1 MKLKL
6 FALLMLLATVGLWS
20 FWCAPVL
27 CAEYYKVYLQRIDQD
42 LYKDLNS
49 GMRVQTRFCYEY
61 VYGEEALLKDAGP
74 YERKLI
80 FRNDQTCEIVKM
92 F

>member
-27 CAEYYKVYLQRIDQD
+27 CAEYYKVYLQR
-42 LYKDLNS
+42 KTAFRSGFPSNLNADH
-49 GMRVQTRFCYEY
+49 QA
-61 VYGEEALLKDAGP
+61 EEIK
-74 YERKLI
+74 
-80 FRNDQTCEIVKM
+80 
-92 F
+92 